1 MPNRIIKE
9 SVKRSPEIDRLS
21 WFEEVVF
28 YRMIVTADDFGRLDG
43 RPVVLKNDLFPTKE
57 TVTKKAIE
65 DAVAKL
71 ASVGLLIP
79 YVDQVSGMS
88 YIQIRTWDKHQT
100 VRNKYSRYPAP
111 PEHLLTDC
119 KQLQTDC
126 KQLSANCSPESESE
140 SISESESESRG
151 SARARTRFTP
161 PDLADVISYA
171 GEMGWPLDTFDP
183 QRFVDFYASKGWKVG
198 SASMKDWRAAA
209 RGWVARDRG
218 EGKAKPQQVNAALDY
233 DQRATDASYYAHVF
247 DEFEQGWKGA

>member
-71 ASVGLLIP
+71 TSVGLLIP
-79 YVDQVSGMS
+79 YADQVSGMS

-111 PEHLLTDC
+111 PERLLTDC
-119 KQLQTDC
+119 KQLSADC
-126 KQLSANCSPESESE
+126 KQLFANCSPESESKKE
-140 SISESESESRG
+140 SESESESMVSTR
-151 SARARTRFTP
+151 ARARFTP
-161 PDLADVISYA
+161 PDIVEVASYA
-171 GEMGWPLDTFDP
+171 GEMNWTRDVFDP
-183 QRFVDFYASKGWKVG
+183 QRFIDFYASKGWRVG
-198 SASMKDWRAAA
+198 SQPMKDWRAAA
-209 RGWVARDRG
+209 RGWVSRDRS
-218 EGKAKPQQVNAALDY
+218 EGKKPQAVNPALDY
-233 DQRATDASYYAHVF
+233 DQRQTDADYYAHIF
-247 DEFEQGWKGA
+247 DGFEQGKGA